1 MNKENYSP
9 KEVAAMIGHDAS
21 TVNRWCREGRIEAK
35 KPFGRWVIG
44 RAAMLGILFGFGLL
58 SGESLKEYNTTLAHS
73 NTAEMRAELFRS
85 ALPARKL
92 PRATVKPTR
101 EAGTGRDE
109 D

>member
-1 MNKENYSP
+1 MKKNYSP

-21 TVNRWCREGRIEAK
+21 TVNRWCRDGRIAAS

-58 SGESLKEYNTTLAHS
+58 SGESLKEYTALTHGT
-73 NTAEMRAELFRS
+73 TAEVRAEPFRS
-85 ALPARKL
+85 AMPARKL
-92 PRATVKPTR
+92 PRASARPAR
-101 EAGTGRDE
+101 DGLTGRDE